1 MSQLLRIKCPSCGN
15 VVDVPGTGSPCAKCS
30 TPLVLP
36 EDGVLQLYR
45 MGNPLGMAVGFGVY
59 LNDIPMGHLANAES
73 IRIPVGYGHYKVTF
87 SQGMSRKCQAAEV
100 DVTPQNRFAYVK
112 VHIKPGFFT
121 NTLVA
126 EQTTA
131 DQMPPL

>member
-1 MSQLLRIKCPSCGN
+1 MSQLLRIKCPSCGQ
-15 VVDVPGTGSPCAKCS
+15 VVDIQASGAPCTKCK
-30 TPLVLP
+30 TPLILP
-36 EDGVLQLYR
+36 EEGVLQLYR

-59 LNDIPMGHLANAES
+59 LNDIPMGHLANAE
-73 IRIPVGYGHYKVTF
+73 YGHYKVTF

-100 DVTPQNRFAYVK
+100 DITPENRFAYVK
-112 VHIKPGFFT
+112 VHIKPGFFA

-126 EQTTA
+126 EQSTA